1 MPGCE
6 GAGGAERSYL
16 TQEARGGGWEEQP
29 QVQGAVAAREQEG
42 LEELVHI
49 KVRRGGGE
57 EIPLVQG
64 KEQRLRFAGAALKR
78 FLSQGVA
85 KWGMRVNAGPR
96 SELDGQAKGMF

>member
-1 MPGCE
+1 MSE
-6 GAGGAERSYL
+6 L
-16 TQEARGGGWEEQP
+16 RGSSREEQP

>member
-1 MPGCE
+1 MSE
-6 GAGGAERSYL
+6 L
-16 TQEARGGGWEEQP
+16 RGSSREEQP

-64 KEQRLRFAGAALKR
+64 KEHRLRFAGAA
-78 FLSQGVA
+78 
-85 KWGMRVNAGPR
+85 
-96 SELDGQAKGMF
+96 

>member
-1 MPGCE
+1 MS
-6 GAGGAERSYL
+6 ER
-16 TQEARGGGWEEQP
+16 RGSSREEQP

-42 LEELVHI
+42 LEELFHI
-49 KVRRGGGE
+49 KVRRGGDE
-57 EIPLVQG
+57 EIPPRPS

>member
-1 MPGCE
+1 M
-6 GAGGAERSYL
+6 
-16 TQEARGGGWEEQP
+16 
-29 QVQGAVAAREQEG
+29 
-42 LEELVHI
+42 
-49 KVRRGGGE
+49 RRY
-57 EIPLVQG
+57 PLVQG